1 MLKIPIQPAKL
12 LSSRTHQVPGKLLVT
27 ELFFSVPL
35 DHAKPEG
42 ERLRLF
48 CRSAEKFD
56 KPAAPKSNT
65 KKEPD
70 TLPWF
75 VYITG
80 GPGFGGP
87 RPQDSPVAQ
96 DVIQKGYKF
105 LSFDH
110 RGMGQSNTVTSA
122 TLALKGSAQSQ
133 ADYLTHF
140 RADNA
145 VRDLEAIRLTLTA
158 DHPDDQ
164 KQWSIMGQ
172 SYGGF
177 VSLSYLSLHPEGLRE
192 VFTLGGL
199 GPVSQRKPDETI
211 RRLYRQVTDRNR
223 KYLDKYSEDVE
234 RVDRIVRHLDEKK
247 PLLPS
252 GVPLSRARFL
262 SIGISFGAHGG
273 FDRVHDLVQRA
284 ANDLDVFGFLT
295 RPTLADVEALS
306 PAFDQHVIYALLH
319 GSLYTQGESSE
330 WVFDRVVAE
339 GNAKKDE
346 PIHFTGEQVFKSA
359 FDDYVELQSLKE
371 VAHILEHRSDWPDL
385 YDLDQL
391 SKNPV
396 PVYAAVYTEDMYV
409 DLGFSLE
416 TAGIVK
422 GTKTYQTNMIYHDGV
437 RSKTADVLK
446 NLWALRDDTID

>member
-1 MLKIPIQPAKL
+1 
-12 LSSRTHQVPGKLLVT
+12 
-27 ELFFSVPL
+27 
-35 DHAKPEG
+35 
-42 ERLRLF
+42 
-48 CRSAEKFD
+48 
-56 KPAAPKSNT
+56 
-65 KKEPD
+65 
-70 TLPWF
+70 
-75 VYITG
+75 
-80 GPGFGGP
+80 
-87 RPQDSPVAQ
+87 
-96 DVIQKGYKF
+96 
-105 LSFDH
+105 
-110 RGMGQSNTVTSA
+110 MGQSNTVTSA